1 MNFNALKISAI
12 CVGLCAA
19 CSSGDKNAIN
29 MATPWLGT
37 LNGFERISGKDE
49 FGVFRRNTPG
59 KTARFER
66 GIVLPS
72 EIVVSARS
80 DLGAVQPETYEK
92 IKALFSDAVQA
103 EMAKKFPTA
112 NGSAQSA
119 GASHRIK
126 VALTGLTVTRTSNSP
141 FAARLNDLRFSFE
154 NAKTEAEIREV
165 KSNTRQAAI
174 VVPATGKPIG
184 WNTLRDQLVV
194 FARETAAGTAKAL
207 SAINTKAD
215 QPPPAVEAPAKK

>member
-19 CSSGDKNAIN
+19 CSSGDKNALN
-29 MATPWLGT
+29 VATPWLGT
-37 LNGFERISGKDE
+37 LNGFKRITGEDE
-49 FGVFRRNTPG
+49 FGVFQRNTPG

-92 IKALFSDAVQA
+92 IKALFSDTVQA

-119 GASHRIK
+119 GASHQIK
-126 VALTGLTVTRTSNSP
+126 VALTGLTVTRMSNNA

-154 NAKTEAEIREV
+154 NAKIETEIREA

-174 VVPATGKPIG
+174 VLPATGQPIG
-184 WNTLRDQLVV
+184 WDTLRDQLAV
-194 FARETAAGTAKAL
+194 FARETAAETGKAL
-207 SAINTKAD
+207 NAINTMAD
-215 QPPPAVEAPAKK
+215 QPPPAAEAPAKK